1 MGPFYQQ
8 LSNIL
13 TTPPGSLAYHL
24 VIIFSIVWALQAALS
39 RWGGDQQ
46 ARVKRMLLGFGLLL
60 IARLVLFLVAGI
72 AGQGLGSAEI
82 LLPPADRAVSS
93 TSLIIIIWLWAFPKP
108 PRLLDIASIFL
119 LGIVFIMGIISLVW
133 WGGQDQA
140 KGFNGTLLGSLW
152 EMFAIVLT
160 FCGGLILI
168 TRQPDNWGIGLGM
181 LGLNLLGHLVSLIF
195 PLTNSDFPAAVRLA
209 QMAAYPLLYILTQG
223 FPSPTIP
230 DQRAPAP
237 EKISIPPGQKF
248 EFEPTPPRYSKGF
261 LQDWLKLESTPD
273 PARIYQTIARFLSQ
287 GMNADVCIL
296 ISPVEKDGNM
306 PILVSYNLSKD
317 HVQGNIPFNARQIP
331 IISNAIQRLRPIRL
345 PVENNS
351 QDLANLKQAL
361 AFQENGHILA
371 APVISVANQLL
382 LGMILLRLKTAWTS
396 EEQNQLTALG
406 QIMAQMLQR
415 SRQYADLQAD
425 FQKKLETAQS
435 GQGEAQSAQAQSDA
449 SLLEIQEETQT
460 LLVHLKEENQQLK
473 EALTKSSPEAGSR
486 ILAFDKLEKE
496 LRSSLVEVKSR
507 SQEKSQEM
515 QQLKEELGLALSEL
529 DHLRTQLTQTE
540 QQVNEVKAQ
549 STKQLT
555 SEQIAEIASTV
566 KELRHPISTIV
577 DYVDL
582 LLDESVGALGALQ
595 HKFLDRIKVS
605 VDQLGELINQLVQST
620 LLDSAKIRITSRV
633 IDLNAIIEA
642 ALAATRPQIQEKNI
656 NLHVDVPITY
666 PTIRADGDAL
676 QQVLTNI
683 LRNAEVSTLADG
695 IISLQVRIEEKDDQ
709 KHLLFQV
716 TDSGEGISSEDLPQ
730 VFSRPYR
737 ADNAPIRGIDG
748 PGMELSITK
757 TLVEALKGHIWVD
770 SEVGHGST
778 FSFLIPLV
786 AEVGLSRSSAS
797 PNIKSS
803 GVVKK

>member
-1 MGPFYQQ
+1 
-8 LSNIL
+8 
-13 TTPPGSLAYHL
+13 
-24 VIIFSIVWALQAALS
+24 
-39 RWGGDQQ
+39 
-46 ARVKRMLLGFGLLL
+46 
-60 IARLVLFLVAGI
+60 
-72 AGQGLGSAEI
+72 
-82 LLPPADRAVSS
+82 
-93 TSLIIIIWLWAFPKP
+93 
-108 PRLLDIASIFL
+108 
-119 LGIVFIMGIISLVW
+119 
-133 WGGQDQA
+133 
-140 KGFNGTLLGSLW
+140 
-152 EMFAIVLT
+152 
-160 FCGGLILI
+160 
-168 TRQPDNWGIGLGM
+168 
-181 LGLNLLGHLVSLIF
+181 
-195 PLTNSDFPAAVRLA
+195 
-209 QMAAYPLLYILTQG
+209 
-223 FPSPTIP
+223 
-230 DQRAPAP
+230 
-237 EKISIPPGQKF
+237 
-248 EFEPTPPRYSKGF
+248 
-261 LQDWLKLESTPD
+261 
-273 PARIYQTIARFLSQ
+273 
-287 GMNADVCIL
+287 
-296 ISPVEKDGNM
+296 
-306 PILVSYNLSKD
+306 
-317 HVQGNIPFNARQIP
+317 
-331 IISNAIQRLRPIRL
+331 
-345 PVENNS
+345 
-351 QDLANLKQAL
+351 
-361 AFQENGHILA
+361 
-371 APVISVANQLL
+371 
-382 LGMILLRLKTAWTS
+382 
-396 EEQNQLTALG
+396 
-406 QIMAQMLQR
+406 MLQR

-425 FQKKLETAQS
+425 LQKKLETAQS
-435 GQGEAQSAQAQSDA
+435 AQGEAQPAQAQSDA

-496 LRSSLVEVKSR
+496 LRSSLAEVKSR

-515 QQLKEELGLALSEL
+515 QQLKEEHGLALSEL

-549 STKQLT
+549 STQQLT

-566 KELRHPISTIV
+566 KELRHPISTII

-620 LLDSAKIRITSRV
+620 LLDSTKIRITSRV

-656 NLHVDVPITY
+656 NLHVDVPKTY

-683 LRNAEVSTLADG
+683 LRNAEVSTSADG

-770 SEVGHGST
+770 SQVGHGST
-778 FSFLIPLV
+778 FSFLIPLI
-786 AEVGLSRSSAS
+786 AEVEPSESSTS

>member
-1 MGPFYQQ
+1 
-8 LSNIL
+8 
-13 TTPPGSLAYHL
+13 
-24 VIIFSIVWALQAALS
+24 
-39 RWGGDQQ
+39 
-46 ARVKRMLLGFGLLL
+46 
-60 IARLVLFLVAGI
+60 
-72 AGQGLGSAEI
+72 
-82 LLPPADRAVSS
+82 
-93 TSLIIIIWLWAFPKP
+93 
-108 PRLLDIASIFL
+108 
-119 LGIVFIMGIISLVW
+119 
-133 WGGQDQA
+133 
-140 KGFNGTLLGSLW
+140 
-152 EMFAIVLT
+152 
-160 FCGGLILI
+160 
-168 TRQPDNWGIGLGM
+168 
-181 LGLNLLGHLVSLIF
+181 
-195 PLTNSDFPAAVRLA
+195 
-209 QMAAYPLLYILTQG
+209 
-223 FPSPTIP
+223 
-230 DQRAPAP
+230 
-237 EKISIPPGQKF
+237 
-248 EFEPTPPRYSKGF
+248 
-261 LQDWLKLESTPD
+261 
-273 PARIYQTIARFLSQ
+273 
-287 GMNADVCIL
+287 
-296 ISPVEKDGNM
+296 
-306 PILVSYNLSKD
+306 
-317 HVQGNIPFNARQIP
+317 
-331 IISNAIQRLRPIRL
+331 
-345 PVENNS
+345 
-351 QDLANLKQAL
+351 
-361 AFQENGHILA
+361 
-371 APVISVANQLL
+371 
-382 LGMILLRLKTAWTS
+382 
-396 EEQNQLTALG
+396 
-406 QIMAQMLQR
+406 
-415 SRQYADLQAD
+415 
-425 FQKKLETAQS
+425 
-435 GQGEAQSAQAQSDA
+435 
-449 SLLEIQEETQT
+449 T

-496 LRSSLVEVKSR
+496 LRSSLAEVKSR

-515 QQLKEELGLALSEL
+515 QQLKEEHGLALSEL

-549 STKQLT
+549 STQQLT

-566 KELRHPISTIV
+566 KELRHPISTII

-642 ALAATRPQIQEKNI
+642 AIAATRPQIQEKNI
-656 NLHVDVPITY
+656 NLHVDVPKTY

-695 IISLQVRIEEKDDQ
+695 KISLQVRIEEKDDQ

-770 SEVGHGST
+770 SQVGHGST
-778 FSFLIPLV
+778 FSFLIPLI
-786 AEVGLSRSSAS
+786 AEVEPSESSTS